1 MILEERQ
8 SSKKIKTQELSKIR
22 LAKIEAAE
30 IERIYDGL
38 LDALKELSGS
48 SGIVVL
54 RKNIDI
60 VVDFIIQKLSSNGES
75 LLLYTS
81 KIFDKDYI
89 FAHSLDVCILAL
101 RIGQRQKFLRE
112 RLMALG
118 FLALTHAR
126 EDIGFPEELTKEIER
141 DDEID
146 KIIRLA
152 DIYDALTHPPSY
164 RHGMEPKKTLES
176 IIKSET
182 AFDRRLVK
190 ILLEELSL
198 YPKGAWVQLS
208 TKEIGRVVEV
218 NKGLLLRPVVKVYI
232 DWEGRYI
239 EEKKIIDLSKNNLI
253 HISRPLTVEEVKKI
267 RES

>member
-1 MILEERQ
+1 MHLAERQ
-8 SSKKIKTQELSKIR
+8 RSKKIKRQELSKIR

-30 IERIYDGL
+30 IEKVYDGL
-38 LDALKELSGS
+38 LGVLKELSAF
-48 SGIVVL
+48 SGIEVL

-60 VVDFIIQKLSSNGES
+60 VIDFIIKKLSSNGES

-89 FAHSLDVCILAL
+89 FAHSLDVCIISL
-101 RIGQRQKFLRE
+101 RIGQRRKLPGE

-126 EDIGFPEELTKEIER
+126 EDIGFPEELVRGTARDKEI
-141 DDEID
+141 DE
-146 KIIRLA
+146 IIRLA
-152 DIYDALTHPPSY
+152 DVYDALTHPPSY

-176 IIKSET
+176 IINSEK
-182 AFDRRLVK
+182 AFDPRLVK

-208 TKEIGRVVEV
+208 TKEIGRVIEV
-218 NKGLLLRPVVKVYI
+218 NKGLLLRPMVRIYI
-232 DWEGRYI
+232 DWEGEYV
-239 EEKKIIDLSKNNLI
+239 EEKKIIDLSENNLV
-253 HISRPLTVEEVKKI
+253 HVSRPLTAEEVKKI

>member
-8 SSKKIKTQELSKIR
+8 SSNKIKTQELSKIH

-30 IERIYDGL
+30 IERVYDGL
-38 LDALKELSGS
+38 LDVLKELSGIS
-48 SGIVVL
+48 SVRVL

-60 VVDFIIQKLSSNGES
+60 VVDFIIKKLSSNGKS

-101 RIGQRQKFLRE
+101 RIGQRQRFPRE

-118 FLALTHAR
+118 ILALTHAR
-126 EDIGFPEELTKEIER
+126 EDIGFPEELTKEIES
-141 DDEID
+141 DEEID

-152 DIYDALTHPPSY
+152 DVYDALTHPPSY
-164 RHGMEPKKTLES
+164 RHRMEPKKTLES
-176 IIKSET
+176 IINSET

-198 YPKGAWVQLS
+198 YPKGAWIQLS

-218 NKGLLLRPVVKVYI
+218 NKGLLLRPVVRAYI

-239 EEKKIIDLSKNNLI
+239 EEKKIIDLSRNSLI
-253 HISRPLTVEEVKKI
+253 HISRPLTAEEVKKI

>member
-1 MILEERQ
+1 MILEEEQ

-22 LAKIEAAE
+22 LSKIEAAE
-30 IERIYDGL
+30 IEKVYNGL
-38 LDALKELSGS
+38 LDVLKELSGF
-48 SGIVVL
+48 SGIVAL

-60 VVDFIIQKLSSNGES
+60 VIDFIIEKLASNGES

-89 FAHSLDVCILAL
+89 FAHSLDVCIISL
-101 RIGQRQKFLRE
+101 RIGQRQRFPRE

-126 EDIGFPEELTKEIER
+126 EDIGFPEELIRGVER
-141 DDEID
+141 DEQIDE
-146 KIIRLA
+146 IIRLA
-152 DIYDALTHPPSY
+152 DIYDALTHPPAY

-176 IIKSET
+176 IINNET
-182 AFDRRLVK
+182 AFNRRLVK

-208 TKEIGRVVEV
+208 TKEIGRVIEI
-218 NKGLLLRPVVKVYI
+218 NKGLLLRPVVRVYF

-239 EEKKIIDLSKNNLI
+239 EEKKIIDLSKNNLN
-253 HISRPLTVEEVKKI
+253 HVSRLLTSEEVKKI

>member
-22 LAKIEAAE
+22 LAKIEAVE
-30 IERIYDGL
+30 IERVYDGL
-38 LDALKELSGS
+38 LDVLKELSGIS
-48 SGIVVL
+48 SVGVL

-60 VVDFIIQKLSSNGES
+60 VVDFIIKKLSSNGES

-89 FAHSLDVCILAL
+89 FAHSVDVCIISL

-118 FLALTHAR
+118 ILALTHAR
-126 EDIGFPEELTKEIER
+126 EDIGFPEELVRGIER
-141 DDEID
+141 DKEID
-146 KIIRLA
+146 EIIRLA
-152 DIYDALTHPPSY
+152 DIYEALTHPPSY

-176 IIKSET
+176 IINRKT

-190 ILLEELSL
+190 ILFEELSL

-239 EEKKIIDLSKNNLI
+239 EERKIIDLSRNNLI
-253 HISRPLTVEEVKKI
+253 HVSRPLTAEEVKKI